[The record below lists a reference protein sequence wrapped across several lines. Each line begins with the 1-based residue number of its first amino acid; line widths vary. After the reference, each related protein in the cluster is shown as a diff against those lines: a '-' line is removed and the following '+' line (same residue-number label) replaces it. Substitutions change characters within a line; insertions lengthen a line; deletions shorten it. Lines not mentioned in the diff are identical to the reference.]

1 MLNFAAM
8 FEWFQHMKYCIILLA
23 LICGLN
29 GYAQDEDDIAHSINL
44 TEVVV
49 LADGM
54 TFEEYLLKQVLAN
67 AKPLKDFLTVVPS
80 PSQPVWQDM
89 APSFLPSGS
98 ISISALRWLRT
109 CSSTRER

>member
-1 MLNFAAM
+1 MFIFAAM

-29 GYAQDEDDIAHSINL
+29 GYAQDEDDIARSINL

-67 AKPLKDFLTVVPS
+67 AKPLKERIQTLS
-80 PSQPVWQDM
+80 PSYHH
-89 APSFLPSGS
+89 LRCPSGR
-98 ISISALRWLRT
+98 IWPHRFCPQGA
-109 CSSTRER
+109 